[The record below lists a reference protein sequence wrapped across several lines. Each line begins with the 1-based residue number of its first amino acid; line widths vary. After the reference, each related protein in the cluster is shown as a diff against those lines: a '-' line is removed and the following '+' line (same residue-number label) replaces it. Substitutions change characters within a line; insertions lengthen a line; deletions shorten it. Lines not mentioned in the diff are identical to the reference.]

1 MADNSSN
8 ELKEMQKLTS
18 SMMKDYDSLLKGHGK
33 INKKLQEQVDI
44 QKNIIAGI
52 KDEKTAKDAIEKLE
66 KRYLALGTKK
76 IDNNKNVIVAL
87 QMQNQI
93 VRKLIS
99 ASAIILKAEKGRAE
113 VLQKVNGIAGGI
125 FEKAKSGLDGLMHDL
140 KHIPI
145 IGNLMAKAIPLDKL
159 KGGIDRLSGAFS
171 GGFKGAFMKSAKA
184 GGGVMK
190 NVITGMRGGISGMVT
205 AAARLAPM
213 LMGPQAILAAIVATL
228 ALGLIRMHQIEQA
241 AEDFRKSTGLLNS
254 QTKDVER
261 QISKVSAQYRSIGVY
276 AKDVAEYAAAFNN
289 SFHGTQRA
297 SDEVL
302 GSMAVLNKNFGIAVD
317 DQTKLNHLF
326 QSSAHLNQEQAQYAI
341 ATTVEAAKLAK
352 VAPSKVIADMAAN
365 SEAMYNYF
373 HGSVEEMGAAAVQA
387 AKMGTSITQMAG
399 MADKLLNFETSLTD
413 ELNAG
418 AILGKNFNLSIAR
431 SAAAAGDLGGMYEAV
446 VDAVGQ
452 QKDITKMTKFEQDAI
467 VQATGMQIS
476 ELANAL
482 HIKEKFSD
490 ASKEELAA
498 GMELLKNGKNI
509 HDINKDDL
517 KTLVKRQKGQ
527 KEMQG
532 QIHALGDMLKG
543 MGETFM
549 DAFLPIGQAV
559 IAFVTPII
567 KMIAAFYSG
576 FMTPISA
583 AFKRVSEQLSRIFGV
598 FDSTS
603 KSGKFLVKVFD
614 VLGSIIGGVLSI
626 GINLFANVL
635 EGALDIIGGIY
646 DIVVGLITMD
656 MGQLGKGLHSV
667 FDGLLEIITSIPK
680 AIIDAI
686 GSSFSSVGEKL
697 MGWWDGIVSWMK
709 NGLTSLLPDSIQSLL
724 GLGSDT
730 PTNEATDGGSVND
743 GVIQN
748 GKIISTNPADTLIA
762 AKNPSDILGKA
773 MSMSPLGMLANGIS
787 SLMGGGSGA
796 GVDMG
801 PLIAEIQGLRAD
813 LAAGKISVNM
823 DGRKVTSGITKIAG
837 QSSANSYVQR

>member
-1 MADNSSN
+1 M
-8 ELKEMQKLTS
+8 T
-18 SMMKDYDSLLKGHGK
+18 
-33 INKKLQEQVDI
+33 
-44 QKNIIAGI
+44 
-52 KDEKTAKDAIEKLE
+52 
-66 KRYLALGTKK
+66 
-76 IDNNKNVIVAL
+76 
-87 QMQNQI
+87 
-93 VRKLIS
+93 
-99 ASAIILKAEKGRAE
+99 
-113 VLQKVNGIAGGI
+113 
-125 FEKAKSGLDGLMHDL
+125 
-140 KHIPI
+140 
-145 IGNLMAKAIPLDKL
+145 
-159 KGGIDRLSGAFS
+159 
-171 GGFKGAFMKSAKA
+171 
-184 GGGVMK
+184 
-190 NVITGMRGGISGMVT
+190 
-205 AAARLAPM
+205 
-213 LMGPQAILAAIVATL
+213 
-228 ALGLIRMHQIEQA
+228 
-241 AEDFRKSTGLLNS
+241 
-254 QTKDVER
+254 
-261 QISKVSAQYRSIGVY
+261 
-276 AKDVAEYAAAFNN
+276 
-289 SFHGTQRA
+289 
-297 SDEVL
+297 
-302 GSMAVLNKNFGIAVD
+302 
-317 DQTKLNHLF
+317 
-326 QSSAHLNQEQAQYAI
+326 
-341 ATTVEAAKLAK
+341 
-352 VAPSKVIADMAAN
+352 
-365 SEAMYNYF
+365 
-373 HGSVEEMGAAAVQA
+373 
-387 AKMGTSITQMAG
+387 G

-413 ELNAG
+413 ELHAG

-482 HIKEKFSD
+482 HIKKKFSN

-509 HDINKDDL
+509 HDINEDDL

-532 QIHALGDMLKG
+532 QIHALGDILKG
-543 MGETFM
+543 MGDVFM

-559 IAFVTPII
+559 IGFVTPII
-567 KMIAAFYSG
+567 KMIAAFMSG
-576 FMTPISA
+576 FITPISA
-583 AFKRVSEQLSRIFGV
+583 AFKRIGEQLSRIFGV

-603 KSGKFLVKVFD
+603 KSGKFLIKVFD
-614 VLGSIIGGVLSI
+614 VIGSIIGGVLSV
-626 GINLFANVL
+626 GVNLFANVL

-646 DIVVGLITMD
+646 DIVVGLFTMD

-686 GSSFSSVGEKL
+686 GSSFSSVGETL

-743 GVIQN
+743 GVIQK

-787 SLMGGGSGA
+787 GLMGGGSGG
-796 GVDMG
+796 GVDMA

-813 LAAGKISVNM
+813 LSAGKISINM
-823 DGRKVTSGITKIAG
+823 DGKKVTSGITKIAG

>member
-1 MADNSSN
+1 MADRS
-8 ELKEMQKLTS
+8 LTDLQEMQKLTS
-18 SMMKDYDSLLKGHGK
+18 SMMKDYDSLLIGHGK
-33 INKKLQEQVDI
+33 VNKKLKEQVDI
-44 QKNIIAGI
+44 QKNILASI

-205 AAARLAPM
+205 AAGRLAPA
-213 LMGPQAILAAIVATL
+213 LMGPQGIIAAIVATL
-228 ALGLIRMHQIEQA
+228 ALGVIRMHQIEKA
-241 AEDFRKSTGLLNS
+241 AEEFRKSTGLLNS

-261 QISKVSAQYRSIGVY
+261 QISKIHAEYRGIGVTLSE
-276 AKDVAEYAAAFNN
+276 VAEYAASFNN
-289 SFHGTQRA
+289 SFHGTQKA
-297 SDEVL
+297 SDAVL

-341 ATTVEAAKLAK
+341 ATTVEAAKLAN
-352 VAPSKVIADMAAN
+352 VAPTKVIADMAAN

-373 HGSVEEMGAAAVQA
+373 HGSVEEMGAAAIQA
-387 AKMGTSITQMAG
+387 AKLGTSITQMAST
-399 MADKLLNFETSLTD
+399 ADKLLNFETSLTD
-413 ELNAG
+413 ELHAG

-431 SAAAAGDLGGMYEAV
+431 SAAAAGDMPGMYEAV
-446 VDAVGQ
+446 LDAVGNIG
-452 QKDITKMTKFEQDAI
+452 DITKLTKFEQDAI
-467 VQATGMQIS
+467 VQSTGMQVS
-476 ELANAL
+476 ELANGL
-482 HIKEKFSD
+482 HIREKFSHLD
-490 ASKEELAA
+490 KEAQAA
-498 GMELLKNGKNI
+498 GIEQLKNGKKLS
-509 HDINKDDL
+509 DINEDDL

-543 MGETFM
+543 MGDVFM

-559 IAFVTPII
+559 ISFVTPII

-576 FMTPISA
+576 FMTPMSA
-583 AFKRVSEQLSRIFGV
+583 AFKRVSEQLARIFGV

-603 KSGKFLVKVFD
+603 KSGKFLVGVFN
-614 VLGSIIGGVLSI
+614 VVGSILGGVMSA
-626 GINLFANVL
+626 GISLFANVL
-635 EGALDIIGGIY
+635 EGVIDILGGIY

-656 MGQLGKGLHSV
+656 VGQLGKGLNSV
-667 FDGLLEIITSIPK
+667 FDGALKIITSIPK

-686 GSSFSSVGEKL
+686 GDSFASVKEKL
-697 MGWWDGIVSWMK
+697 MAWWDGIISWMK
-709 NGLTSLLPDSIQSLL
+709 GGLTNLLPDSIQALL
-724 GLGSDT
+724 GMGSKT
-730 PTNEATDGGSVND
+730 STNEATDGGSVHD
-743 GVIQN
+743 GVIQK
-748 GKIISTNPADTLIA
+748 GKIITTHPEDTIMA
-762 AKNPSDILGKA
+762 MKNPKDVLGKG
-773 MSMSPLGMLANGIS
+773 SGGLGLLENIVGGIGN
-787 SLMGGGSGA
+787 LIGGGSSA
-796 GVDMG
+796 TDMG
-801 PLIAEIQGLRAD
+801 PLIVEIKGLRAD
-813 LAAGKISVNM
+813 LAAGKISINM